1 MKRRLSFLF
10 TLALV
15 CALLCGTPTRAAA
28 ADAEPF
34 DDGGRIET
42 EVISGYLPPDDPSG
56 TGDEEYHNESAEE
69 NTVQKTLV
77 RKYYDADGNLDWLV
91 ALTATFRYTG
101 LGASCTAV
109 SRTCR
114 VYDNAWRL
122 TASNV
127 TKSGNHAAATFTLSC
142 AVTGVPVKTVDT
154 ALDLYCDRSGTVST
168 EPLSAGLTLSFLQR
182 WLAAVQALL
191 RRLFGR

>member
-42 EVISGYLPPDDPSG
+42 EVRSGSFVPELSAG
-56 TGDEEYHNESAEE
+56 AVDEEHSESAETR
-69 NTVQKTLV
+69 TVQKTLV
-77 RKYYDADGNLDWLV
+77 RRYYDADGNLDWLV

-101 LGASCTAV
+101 VSARCTEAYAR
-109 SRTCR
+109 SR